1 MIDSVKLRRE
11 SAFDFFLRY
20 DYLCALNDCVPL
32 PGVKAHLEEGILDFN
47 ADHIKV
53 ADWTPLLN
61 ALAIDKNLTSIAIRS
76 WYQPICGETGS
87 EKYKASSRRRIP
99 AIRSQDVI
107 IQLCKA
113 IKSCLSVSSVLKNLE
128 LQGLLLNEQD
138 LILLTQGLNK
148 SASLEHLSLAHCP
161 IGDGGV
167 KTICQSIKNS
177 TTLKTVNFTGC
188 NLTWHGADHL
198 ANILKFQAIK
208 RRGEAWAESLRYR
221 RPDLDCMAGLRR
233 ITLNCNPRIGD
244 HGARILAECLGED
257 LWLKALDLQ
266 QCGIANKGAMALRD
280 ALESNVI
287 LVILDIRKNPLV
299 DPVLIKGIMKKII
312 QNGSSAN
319 SEYEWLSSTPLKDL
333 YKTKQ
338 KKRTIILGSGR
349 KGKATIRIGLAA
361 KKPPSS
367 GRKHTS
373 GKECYAAEPLRPG
386 AYGFMPWRTA
396 ARAKRCRG
404 FPVIKPQD
412 VPLQIQQAGFPLKV
426 TMEKASSSETEGTEE
441 ASDSEPEML
450 EEDALQKCKLLEEH
464 LEECLK
470 RLKDERTMRLKSDI
484 RLIELEIENAKIRK
498 INDSLSE
505 ALRAQSTTSMILEDE
520 SFLSSIETSFQ
531 KFHAFLDLLRDA
543 GLGQLVA
550 MSGIGQSDFSLLGRT
565 QMNSAVSKPSTAE
578 ERVFR
583 EERSEPMPNIPARMR
598 DLQEPSGEPRTAWPF
613 DSFPLT
619 VSALEAKSVFIETEG
634 IIALDQQQQE
644 LPGTSKEHE
653 DGMLSLV
660 AAEIESQRNEETMSK
675 GSRTSSS
682 EKSSGLREYTRKHS
696 SQKQYANSHRSSSV
710 STISR
715 ACSSLSSEKV
725 KNQTSKKK
733 IPDWRDTGAGLSKD
747 DKSHHRMPKHS
758 QIYSPVSD
766 VEMKKCI

>member
-20 DYLCALNDCVPL
+20 DYLCALHDCVPL

-47 ADHIKV
+47 ADRLKV

-61 ALAIDKNLTSIAIRS
+61 ALVIDKNLTSIAVRS

-99 AIRSQDVI
+99 EIRSQDVI
-107 IQLCKA
+107 VQLCKA
-113 IKSCLSVSSVLKNLE
+113 IKGCLCVSSALKNLE

-161 IGDGGV
+161 IGDGGL

-188 NLTWHGADHL
+188 NLTWHGADL
-198 ANILKFQAIK
+198 MANILKFQAIK
-208 RRGEAWAESLRYR
+208 RHGEAWAESLRYR
-221 RPDLDCMAGLRR
+221 RPDIDCMAGLRR

-244 HGARILAECLGED
+244 HGARVLAECLGED

-280 ALESNVI
+280 ALESNAI

-299 DPVLIKGIMKKII
+299 DTVLIKGIMKRIL

-319 SEYEWLSSTPLKDL
+319 SEYEWLSSPPLKDL
-333 YKTKQ
+333 FKTKQ

-361 KKPPSS
+361 KKPPCS

-386 AYGFMPWRTA
+386 ANGFMPWRTA
-396 ARAKRCRG
+396 ERAKRCRG

-426 TMEKASSSETEGTEE
+426 TMERASSSDTGGTEE
-441 ASDSEPEML
+441 ASDDESEMP
-450 EEDALQKCKLLEEH
+450 EEDAVQKCKLL
-464 LEECLK
+464 
-470 RLKDERTMRLKSDI
+470 
-484 RLIELEIENAKIRK
+484 ELEIENAKIRK

-505 ALRAQSTTSMILEDE
+505 ALHTQSTTSMILEDE

-550 MSGIGQSDFSLLGRT
+550 MSGIGQSDFGLLGHT
-565 QMNSAVSKPSTAE
+565 QMNSAVSKPPTAE

-583 EERSEPMPNIPARMR
+583 EERPEPLPNIPARMR
-598 DLQEPSGEPRTAWPF
+598 ALQEASGEPRTAWPF

-619 VSALEAKSVFIETEG
+619 VSALEAKSVSSETQG
-634 IIALDQQQQE
+634 INGLDQQQQQ
-644 LPGTSKEHE
+644 LPGTSKECE
-653 DGMLSLV
+653 DGMLLV
-660 AAEIESQRNEETMSK
+660 AAETESQRNEETMSK
-675 GSRTSSS
+675 GSRPSSS
-682 EKSSGLREYTRKHS
+682 EKSSGLSEYTSKHS
-696 SQKQYANSHRSSSV
+696 SQKQYINSHRSSSL

-715 ACSSLSSEKV
+715 ACSSLSSEKA
-725 KNQTSKKK
+725 KNQTSKKY
-733 IPDWRDTGAGLSKD
+733 IPGWRETGIGISKE
-747 DKSHHRMPKHS
+747 DKSHHRMPKCS